1 MKLLVNSTP
10 IALWHD
16 IIHEAEAACTISLKE
31 EVEAYLVFLL
41 ARYVNKP
48 GFVKEIIAY
57 EFMRGL
63 KSGRSQQHSQM
74 QDVGD
79 KCLLFSG
86 LFPHIADKK
95 LVKISYF
102 VNIGQAAYST
112 ISKQSTDLYGMLAG
126 QFVTLMDVLQS
137 IRNYSDKITDL
148 LPLEAYELWNDV
160 SSQRA
165 LKVLQQHTGGTPMT
179 IDSEKYKH

>member
-31 EVEAYLVFLL
+31 EIEAYLVYLL

-48 GFVKEIIAY
+48 EFVKQVIAP
-57 EFMRGL
+57 EFL
-63 KSGRSQQHSQM
+63 QALQSGKAQQQWMM
-74 QDVGD
+74 QNVGD

-86 LFPHIADKK
+86 LFPHMADKK

-102 VNIGQAAYST
+102 VGMGQAAYAT
-112 ISKQSTDLYGMLAG
+112 ISKNSSDLYGMLAG

-137 IRNYSDKITDL
+137 IRCYSDKVGDL
-148 LPLEAYELWNDV
+148 LPMEAYDLWNDV
-160 SSQRA
+160 NSKRA
-165 LKVLQQHTGGTPMT
+165 LRILGQHSGGIPVPNY
-179 IDSEKYKH
+179 SEESKH